1 MLANKSFVRSIVN
14 SIADMQGNNIYRRQW
29 CDKTSVSD
37 EERLLTFRFWS
48 CTEADTVAKR
58 LQDTI
63 TACGYTNKVKRT
75 DVNSNWETRTE
86 GGHYVRVRVFNSN

>member
-14 SIADMQGNNIYRRQW
+14 SIADMQGNSIYRRQW
-29 CDKTSVSD
+29 CDKTVSS
-37 EERLLTFRFWS
+37 EERLLTFRFWNS
-48 CTEADTVAKR
+48 KEADTVAKR

-75 DVNSNWETRTE
+75 DVDSSYATYTQ

>member
-1 MLANKSFVRSIVN
+1 MLANKGFVRSIVN
-14 SIADMQGNNIYRRQW
+14 SIADIKGNSLYRQQW
-29 CDKTSVSD
+29 CDKTKVNS
-37 EERLLTFRFWS
+37 EERLLTFRFWNIK
-48 CTEADTVAKR
+48 EADTVAKR

-75 DVNSNWETRTE
+75 DVDSDYMARTQ

>member
-1 MLANKSFVRSIVN
+1 MLANKGFVRSIVN

-75 DVNSNWETRTE
+75 TVNSDMWARTE
-86 GGHYVRVRVFNSN
+86 GGEYVRVRVFNSN